1 MDIPIIPDKETRQTL
16 PNLRQNDD
24 GMVDLGSQQANDEA
38 ARQSELHARVEAR
51 RVPLGECL
59 DGTTDVSSA
68 AGFVE
73 ESRVRETTP
82 ARSKST
88 TAPAVASGHL
98 RPTARRG
105 DTIELDAKGDA
116 QNRPAQVGPRA

>member
-16 PNLRQNDD
+16 PNLRQNED

-51 RVPLGECL
+51 VPLSERL
-59 DGTTDVSSA
+59 EGTTGVSSA
-68 AGFVE
+68 AGFIE
-73 ESRVRETTP
+73 ESRVRESTP

-88 TAPAVASGHL
+88 TAPAAASGHI

-105 DTIELDAKGDA
+105 DTIELDAKSDA
-116 QNRPAQVGPRA
+116 RNRPAQVSPHA